1 MIMLRRHHRVPRA
14 ADAEPVSD
22 RVNPGAIPP
31 ANEVIAS
38 GNDKGPERGGNGQ
51 EKRPEDGP
59 NSSRRFRPGWWR
71 RLLVWLAWST
81 AFVLAIASL
90 VQFSTISRRS
100 GEEFLDA
107 TREVRRTRDV
117 LEKLADIT
125 SRLGDVESAA
135 RDFAISG
142 TQSHLNPFYTAA
154 DAVPQK
160 IAELKALLK
169 SDPAQLKVLSEAE
182 PLISKHLTVMKNMV
196 ELGSKHLFR
205 AVGQRDLTDEG
216 YTLMA
221 HIRETLGKLE
231 NSQRGRLEQQQSK
244 MGDAADHV
252 ALISLA
258 GNIWATLL
266 VLVCGIFAMRAVRE
280 RGKAQETLDRLLG
293 SLPDAIVIV
302 NAEGKIVS
310 SNERTENLFG
320 YTIKELQG
328 QSLAMLVPERLRQMQ
343 RQYYSAQ
350 FSQRG
355 GRTSA
360 RTIELSGLHKD
371 GREFPIEIS
380 TKQLADKKGMLV
392 TSAIRDVTQR
402 KQTEQQVR
410 RLNEELEQRA
420 AELETSN
427 KELEAF
433 SYSVSHDLR
442 SPLQNID
449 GFSQILLQDYA
460 NRLDV
465 DGRDYLQR
473 LRGSCQRMEEI
484 IEALLALSNM
494 TRMELQMQ
502 AVDLSALAQA
512 VSAEFQRKD
521 PNRLVDWVIAPGLTA
536 HGDAKLLSVVL
547 ENLFG
552 NAWKFTGQRPRA
564 RIEFGALPQDDGKR
578 VYFVRDDGAGFDM
591 ARAGSL
597 FTPFK
602 RLHDQGEFRGTG
614 IGLATVQRV
623 IRRHRGKIW
632 AEGIVNHGA
641 TFCFTLAD
649 RGPATNGQHDN
660 STHRN

>member
-1 MIMLRRHHRVPRA
+1 MIMLRRHHRIPRA
-14 ADAEPVSD
+14 ADVEPVPD
-22 RVNPGAIPP
+22 RVQLEAIPL
-31 ANEVIAS
+31 ANEVIES
-38 GNDKGPERGGNGQ
+38 GPDKGPENGGNGQ

-59 NSSRRFRPGWWR
+59 KSSLWFRPGWWR
-71 RLLVWLAWST
+71 QLLIWLAWST

-90 VQFSTISRRS
+90 VQFSFISRRS
-100 GEEFLDA
+100 GREFLEA
-107 TREVRRTRDV
+107 TAEVRQTRDV

-125 SRLGDVESAA
+125 SRLENVESAA

-142 TQSHLNPFYTAA
+142 AQSHLDPFYIAA

-160 IAELKALLK
+160 IAELKVLLK
-169 SDPAQLKVLSEAE
+169 SDPAQLRILVEIE
-182 PLISKHLTVMKNMV
+182 PVISKHLAVMKSMV
-196 ELGSKHLFR
+196 ELGSKHVFR
-205 AVGQRDLTDEG
+205 AVGQRDLTAEG
-216 YTLMA
+216 YALMER
-221 HIRETLGKLE
+221 IRETFSKLE
-231 NSQRGRLEQQQSK
+231 SNQRARLDQEQST
-244 MGDAADHV
+244 MAAAADRV
-252 ALISLA
+252 SLMSLA
-258 GNIWATLL
+258 GNLWATLL
-266 VLVCGIFAMRAVRE
+266 VLVCGICAVRAVRE
-280 RGKAQETLDRLLG
+280 RGKAQEALDRLLG

-302 NAEGKIVS
+302 SAEGKIVS

-320 YTIKELQG
+320 YTVKELQG
-328 QSLAMLVPERLRQMQ
+328 QSLAMLVPERFRQTQ
-343 RQYYSAQ
+343 RQYYAAYFSSRGDRASA
-350 FSQRG
+350 G
-355 GRTSA
+355 
-360 RTIELSGLHKD
+360 TIELSGLHKD

-380 TKQLADKKGMLV
+380 TKQLAGKKGMLV

-410 RLNEELEQRA
+410 RLNEELELRA

-442 SPLQNID
+442 SPLQSID
-449 GFSQILLQDYA
+449 GFSQILLQDYG

-465 DGRDYLQR
+465 DGRDYLER
-473 LRGSCQRMEEI
+473 LRGSCQRMDEI

-502 AVDLSALAQA
+502 AVDLSALAQG
-512 VSAEFQRKD
+512 VSAEFQQKD

-552 NAWKFTGQRPRA
+552 NAWKFTAQRPRA
-564 RIEFGALPQDDGKR
+564 RIEFGAMPQADGKR
-578 VYFVRDDGAGFDM
+578 AYFVRDDGAGFDM
-591 ARAGSL
+591 ARAENL

-632 AEGIVNHGA
+632 ADGVVNHGA

-649 RGPATNGQHDN
+649 KGSASNGQHDN
-660 STHRN
+660 PTDGK